1 MGPRRGTRHR
11 ARRGGPGLD
20 ESCWSGHDTLSETPI
35 VGLTYG
41 AGAFWEDILS
51 GLYILCGMRVLG
63 IILDEIGEELLESLG
78 LGFALTGKLGIGGV
92 VALRRLLGL
101 ATG

>member
-1 MGPRRGTRHR
+1 M
-11 ARRGGPGLD
+11 
-20 ESCWSGHDTLSETPI
+20 SETPI

-51 GLYILCGMRVLG
+51 VLYILCGMRVVG
-63 IILDEIGEELLESLG
+63 RILDENRRELLESLG

-101 ATG
+101 AKG